1 MTQANYRP
9 NPFHVLGLPKDTPN
23 DVIAARAEELL
34 ATARSDAERD
44 LYAWAR
50 SELIADP
57 ETRARYEDL
66 EPSDTEYE
74 RERRWEDFM
83 RRHRR
88 LPSTPPRT
96 PAGADAQAPLLSP
109 DAFHLDVV
117 AGLLIRWLADA
128 EVEDAAPL
136 FQTMP
141 TAADGVPGLELRDVL
156 FG

>member
-1 MTQANYRP
+1 MTQKTYRS

-23 DVIAARAEELL
+23 DEIAARAEQLL

-57 ETRARYEDL
+57 ETRARYEGL
-66 EPSDTEYE
+66 EPADTEYE
-74 RERRWEDFM
+74 RERRWEDFV

-88 LPSTPPRT
+88 LQPTPPRT
-96 PAGADAQAPLLSP
+96 PAEADAAAPLLTP
-109 DAFHLDVV
+109 DAFHLDAV

-128 EVEDAAPL
+128 EVEDAASL

-141 TAADGVPGLELRDVL
+141 TAADGVPGLEMRDVL